1 MVKDIA
7 NDVAEGIAA
16 AVINAVKAYGLLLL
30 VIIALILIAAYANVG
45 LDIIKDALNYAISLI
60 P

>member
-1 MVKDIA
+1 MVKDVA
-7 NDVAEGIAA
+7 NDVAKGIAGA
-16 AVINAVKAYGLLLL
+16 AVDAVKAYGLLLI